1 MGMGVT
7 PALLAVSSGTSNR
20 EQSGYYMAPAMVDV
34 SVQHLF
40 VTLDEKDQ
48 YISRTRYYHHFSS

>member
-40 VTLDEKDQ
+40 LTLDEKDQ
-48 YISRTRYYHHFSS
+48 YISY